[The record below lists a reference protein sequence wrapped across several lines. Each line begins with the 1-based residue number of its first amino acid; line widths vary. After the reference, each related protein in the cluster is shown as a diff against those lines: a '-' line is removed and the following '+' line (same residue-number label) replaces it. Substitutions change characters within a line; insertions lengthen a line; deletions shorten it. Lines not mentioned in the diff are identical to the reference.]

1 MKELP
6 FHMSIKDIHSTYF
19 TVNLVNQAV
28 LFYRT
33 IIPLSKTITKLKTER
48 SNNEILQKSS

>member
-6 FHMSIKDIHSTYF
+6 FHMSIKGIHSTYF

-33 IIPLSKTITKLKTER
+33 IIPLSKTITKLKTKR
-48 SNNEILQKSS
+48 YNNEILQKSS